1 MKRFLIVLI
10 ALLTMAAFVS
20 VPDAAAKKAKALK
33 AKGTVTVYTA
43 ATAENPGT
51 ITIQPTK
58 GGTVTFVV
66 TDKTKVTGEVAEK
79 AKVTVTYK
87 KEGETMTATAIQ
99 VAPAKAP
106 AKKKK

>member
-20 VPDAAAKKAKALK
+20 VSDAKTKKPKALK
-33 AKGTVTVYTA
+33 AKGEVTAYET
-43 ATAENPGT
+43 GKT
-51 ITIQPTK
+51 ITIQPAK
-58 GGTVTFVV
+58 GDPMTFEVDPKAVV
-66 TDKTKVTGEVAEK
+66 KGEVAEK